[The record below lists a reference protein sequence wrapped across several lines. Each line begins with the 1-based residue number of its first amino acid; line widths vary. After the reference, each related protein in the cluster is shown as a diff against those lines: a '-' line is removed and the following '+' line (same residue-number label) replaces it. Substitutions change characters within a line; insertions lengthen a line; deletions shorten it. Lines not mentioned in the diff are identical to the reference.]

1 MHDSGMMALAAAFAL
16 VACGAYAEGATAAA
30 TVCLAPE
37 DSLLWKTAESPI
49 AVDLT
54 WPQGA
59 TSAIVE
65 ARDEKG
71 VVASATVTDTA
82 SMNALLDTA
91 APATEADERVL
102 ALTLEFRDS
111 SGAVIETH
119 SARVGLVRGVD
130 GAAARYSAAEE
141 GTRAWQ
147 RTADP
152 TAVIPVYGATTFDG
166 VSAAGVTPPDWL
178 FLHVSSGTHHLAAT
192 VGGESDEAV
201 IWRPPFCTTIYLR

>member
-16 VACGAYAEGATAAA
+16 AACGAHAEGATGAA

-37 DSLLWKTAESPI
+37 DSLLWKTAEAPI
-49 AVDLT
+49 FVDLT

-71 VVASATVTDTA
+71 VVASATVTDST
-82 SMNALLDTA
+82 SMAALLDIA

-102 ALTLEFRDS
+102 TLTLEFRDS
-111 SGAVIETH
+111 SDAAIETH

-130 GAAARYSAAEE
+130 GATARYNAAEE

-147 RTADP
+147 RTATP
-152 TAVIPVYGATTFDG
+152 TAVIPVYGATTVDG
-166 VSAAGVTPPDWL
+166 ASAAGVTPPDWL
-178 FLHVSSGTHHLAAT
+178 FLRVSSGTHHLAAT
-192 VGGESDEAV
+192 VGGESDEAL
-201 IWRPPFCTTIYLR
+201 IWRPPFCTTIYLK